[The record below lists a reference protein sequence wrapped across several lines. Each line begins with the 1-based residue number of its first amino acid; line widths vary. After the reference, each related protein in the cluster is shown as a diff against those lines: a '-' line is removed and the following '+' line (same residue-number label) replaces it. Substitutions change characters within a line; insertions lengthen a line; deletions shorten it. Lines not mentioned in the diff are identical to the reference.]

1 MAQCAECTYLDISD
15 GNYEGR
21 FWCEKKCERHLATD
35 IECYSFCRAYN
46 RYDSS
51 IRNAIEFSNSHNSG
65 GCFLTTMLCNILKM
79 PDNNY
84 YLETMRGFRN
94 NILQKNPQYKKILVN
109 YDIIGPKI
117 AKALNND
124 PLKDKIAKIH
134 FDKYIVEIVKLIV
147 DKKYEDA
154 VNLYIEMTNNLKN
167 FYGISTEE
175 VTMEIVNNAD
185 IEKSGHGKYIIKKSL
200 N

>member
-1 MAQCAECTYLDISD
+1 
-15 GNYEGR
+15 
-21 FWCEKKCERHLATD
+21 
-35 IECYSFCRAYN
+35 
-46 RYDSS
+46 
-51 IRNAIEFSNSHNSG
+51 
-65 GCFLTTMLCNILKM
+65 M

-94 NILQKNPQYKKILVN
+94 NILQKNTQYKKILVN

-117 AKALNND
+117 ANALNND